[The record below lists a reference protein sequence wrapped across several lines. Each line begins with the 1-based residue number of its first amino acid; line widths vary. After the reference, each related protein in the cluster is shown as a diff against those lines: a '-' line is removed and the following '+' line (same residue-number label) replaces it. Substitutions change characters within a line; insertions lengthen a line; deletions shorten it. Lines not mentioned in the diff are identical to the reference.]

1 MKRINFV
8 GIIIILFLLVNIS
21 LVITQDKLDEAQ
33 KRLLEGDGL
42 EITESKKIGDR
53 TFAPIDGKGF
63 VRTVEAQD
71 KKIFLVG
78 GVEITTG
85 QNIKI
90 KTPKNRIYVLFE
102 DVDITTFPG
111 EDVKYIKIV
120 GKKGEERY
128 KDVTVSGKKFSIKY
142 DSKNPPKFV
151 LDGEGNLAE
160 GTEFETQK
168 GKYNLRG
175 YEIEL
180 PENSKVE
187 YLEDGV
193 VVTVPRGSK
202 IKDPIRDGE
211 LKGEIE
217 IKTDEAGPL
226 NTPRGNFQVA
236 NKNTAGDYVSGITS
250 LFYKWENG
258 KMRIYTKNKVSGF
271 FNNEG
276 ELDFTIINPSND
288 GEIYFVS
295 STKDIDASK
304 NTVIVNDKEIGSVSV
319 NGLGPAISIGAGSR
333 LRGRMSELSPGGK
346 TLSFQSK
353 NGYAVLSNG
362 ANGDNPLIR
371 LRGDSVYS
379 PDGVSFTGDAK
390 NNKFYYNPGPKIEG
404 VTHGTGAIPINARL
418 LDNGNK
424 NLPYVILSNDQNQ
437 HVLAPEKD
445 ISNPA
450 KYFVSDKGN
459 VFSAGAVFNQLSP
472 KGRKE
477 FIDLFTGDQRL
488 FVDQLKDGGNIAAIE
503 REINKKI
510 LTNNP
515 LSSSITLNGCSGTLV
530 GFHNG
535 KPMILTAAHCVRGKG
550 STRNVWLK
558 DLTPGSTKSR
568 LHKDQA
574 IHARVV
580 EYSKRGSGTDL
591 ALMELNP
598 NEEQLAEI
606 KKRGFSRIIPPSEA
620 ANLKVGAKA
629 LMIGCPGRTF
639 YSSGCTIRGISST
652 TGTNSLRTN
661 VQPVSGMSGGGL
673 FQNGK
678 LIGVT
683 ASGGS
688 SYGGGF
694 ANPNSIYQLLG
705 NKYAGLYKF
714 FILLYN

>member
-1 MKRINFV
+1 M
-8 GIIIILFLLVNIS
+8 
-21 LVITQDKLDEAQ
+21 
-33 KRLLEGDGL
+33 
-42 EITESKKIGDR
+42 
-53 TFAPIDGKGF
+53 
-63 VRTVEAQD
+63 
-71 KKIFLVG
+71 
-78 GVEITTG
+78 
-85 QNIKI
+85 
-90 KTPKNRIYVLFE
+90 
-102 DVDITTFPG
+102 
-111 EDVKYIKIV
+111 
-120 GKKGEERY
+120 
-128 KDVTVSGKKFSIKY
+128 
-142 DSKNPPKFV
+142 
-151 LDGEGNLAE
+151 
-160 GTEFETQK
+160 
-168 GKYNLRG
+168 
-175 YEIEL
+175 
-180 PENSKVE
+180 E

-459 VFSAGAVFNQLSP
+459 VFSAKVSVNLMSPQERKVKFGVTISNQMENQIH
-472 KGRKE
+472 K
-477 FIDLFTGDQRL
+477 FINQYRGSELEYDKR
-488 FVDQLKDGGNIAAIE
+488 IAAVSLE
-503 REINKKI
+503 HSKN
-510 LTNNP
+510 
-515 LSSSITLNGCSGTLV
+515 
-530 GFHNG
+530 
-535 KPMILTAAHCVRGKG
+535 MA
-550 STRNVWLK
+550 
-558 DLTPGSTKSR
+558 
-568 LHKDQA
+568 
-574 IHARVV
+574 
-580 EYSKRGSGTDL
+580 KRGYIGHYGLDGR
-591 ALMELNP
+591 
-598 NEEQLAEI
+598 I
-606 KKRGFSRIIPPSEA
+606 KK
-620 ANLKVGAKA
+620 L
-629 LMIGCPGRTF
+629 
-639 YSSGCTIRGISST
+639 
-652 TGTNSLRTN
+652 
-661 VQPVSGMSGGGL
+661 
-673 FQNGK
+673 
-678 LIGVT
+678 
-683 ASGGS
+683 GGS
-688 SYGGGF
+688 GSENVAMFPSYQKYTPEQVGKRF
-694 ANPNSIYQLLG
+694 ANMWIGSQGHRENILRSHSRTGVGVYMVERRKG
-705 NKYAGLYKF
+705 YYEYYATQIF
-714 FILLYN
+714 Q